1 MHKVKTVKVILRLKE
16 KKYLEILS
24 ETETN
29 INLGFKADR

>member
-1 MHKVKTVKVILRLKE
+1 MHKVKTVKE